1 MNILQSI
8 FYGLISGFS
17 HFVPISSSG
26 HQQLLRTL
34 FGVAAPEPVRDIL
47 VRLAMIAAVIFSSST
62 YIEKLKRTIHSNS
75 TPRRR
80 VGNRGRGE
88 QYDVQLLKNS
98 AVLMLIGMIAFRLVF
113 KSVFSFGWLAFLFL
127 INGIL
132 IYIPEYLPHANKDA
146 QSLSTLDALLM
157 GIAAS
162 VCVLPGMSGVGA
174 FLSAAIARGA
184 DIKKA
189 YEWVLILA
197 IPALILQLV
206 FDVILMF
213 VSGVGTVTFLVFL
226 GYLLS
231 AFFAFAGA
239 ILAVYLMRM
248 IVARSG
254 LTAFAF
260 YNWSAALL
268 IFLLY
273 LTV

>member
-17 HFVPISSSG
+17 YFVPVSSSG
-26 HQQLLRTL
+26 HRALLQTL
-34 FGVAAPEPVRDIL
+34 FGVSAPEPIRDIL
-47 VRLAMIAAVIFSSST
+47 VHLAMIAAVIFSSST
-62 YIEKLKRTIHSNS
+62 YIEKLKRAAHSGS
-75 TPRRR
+75 TSRRR
-80 VGNRGRGE
+80 GANRGRGE
-88 QYDVQLLKNS
+88 QYDVQLLKNA
-98 AVLMLIGMIAFRLVF
+98 AVIMLIGMIAFRLIF
-113 KSVFSFGWLAFLFL
+113 KSTFSFGWLAFFFL
-127 INGIL
+127 INGII

-146 QSLSTLDALLM
+146 QSLSTLDAFLM
-157 GIAAS
+157 GISAS
-162 VCVLPGMSGVGA
+162 VCALPGLSGVGA
-174 FLSAAIARGA
+174 AVSAAIARGA
-184 DIKKA
+184 DIKKS

-197 IPALILQLV
+197 IPALILQIV
-206 FDVILMF
+206 FDVILIF

-231 AFFAFAGA
+231 AIFTFAGA
-239 ILAVYLMRM
+239 ILAIYLMRM
-248 IVARSG
+248 IVVRSG